1 MTGLAIELI
10 GDETKAL
17 DWLRTPS
24 TYLGGKAP
32 IMMLDTD
39 GGWEL
44 VTQSLYVIAYG
55 GVA

>member
-1 MTGLAIELI
+1 LTGLAIELI